1 MNGQIR
7 PLLPTPAYGRPSGP
21 GNNAS
26 PKAPSSP
33 SISVGSGSVNNGLPD
48 ASLANIHLNGGLNS
62 ANAPIRQ
69 RLEMSYDQS
78 GRIQTFTRGEAIPLR
93 DNHIWIIQRGVVLL
107 TTLYATGDES
117 LLGLVGPSL
126 PFGIPLSYVHP
137 YQAHAFSA
145 VEAFSVSMTEVEN
158 SPRLLQTLNHGLS
171 QRLRQAEMMIA
182 LLGHRRVE
190 ERLRGFLVLL
200 SHETGQATPMGNRI
214 GLRLTHQHLANA
226 LGTTRVTVTRLI
238 NQLRDENW
246 LSFDATRHIVL
257 HSTDCNLKVG

>member
-7 PLLPTPAYGRPSGP
+7 PLPTPPYGLPPGSG
-21 GNNAS
+21 NITS
-26 PKAPSSP
+26 PKAISFPSLSAT
-33 SISVGSGSVNNGLPD
+33 SIPTARLSN
-48 ASLANIHLNGGLNS
+48 ASLNNFNNNKLDHP
-62 ANAPIRQ
+62 NAPIRQ

-78 GRIQTFTRGEAIPLR
+78 THIQTFTKGEAIPLR

-117 LLGLVGPSL
+117 LLGLAGPSL
-126 PFGIPLSYVHP
+126 PFGLPLSYVYP
-137 YQAHAFSA
+137 YQANAFSA
-145 VEAFSVSMTEVEN
+145 VEAFSVSMAEVEN
-158 SPRLLQTLNHGLS
+158 SPRLLQALQHGLS
-171 QRLRQAEMMIA
+171 HRLRQAEMMIA

-190 ERLRGFLVLL
+190 DRLRGFLILL
-200 SHETGQATPMGNRI
+200 SHETGQITPMGNRI

-257 HSTDCNLKVG
+257 HSVDRNLKVG